1 MNKLIR
7 TFSVLAGL
15 AVATLALAGCAANMG
30 MGNPASGGYGGMTSD
45 ASTDFS
51 TMDVMFAQMMIP
63 HHQQAVD
70 MGNLAETRASN
81 AEVTALALE
90 IRDEQAPEIEQMEAW
105 LTGAGA
111 SDHMGHDMGMDG
123 MLSDAE
129 FAALEAA
136 TGTEFDRL
144 FVAGMIAHHEGAIQ
158 MTQMISDSA
167 NAEVRALAAAIV
179 NSQTA
184 QIVTLKELLAR
195 LP

>member
-1 MNKLIR
+1 MTKALR
-7 TFSVLAGL
+7 SLSLLVGL
-15 AVATLALAGCAANMG
+15 AITAAAISGCTVNIG
-30 MGNPASGGYGGMTSD
+30 TGNPSPMGNNGMMGTD
-45 ASTDFS
+45 STEFS
-51 TMDVMFAQMMIP
+51 TMDIMFAQMMIP

-81 AEVTALALE
+81 AEVTALALQ
-90 IRDEQAPEIEQMEAW
+90 IRDEQAPEIEQMKGW
-105 LTGAGA
+105 LSSAGA
-111 SDHMGHDMGMDG
+111 SEHMGHDMGMDG

-158 MTQMISDSA
+158 MTSMISDST
-167 NAEVRALAAAIV
+167 NAEARALAEAIV
-179 NSQTA
+179 TSQTA
-184 QIVTLKELLAR
+184 QIATLKELLAT

>member
-1 MNKLIR
+1 MNKSIR
-7 TFSVLAGL
+7 TLSVLAGL
-15 AVATLALAGCAANMG
+15 TVATIALAGCSANMG
-30 MGNPASGGYGGMTSD
+30 MGNPATGGYNGMTSGS
-45 ASTDFS
+45 STEFS

-81 AEVTALALE
+81 AEVTALASE

-105 LTGAGA
+105 LTAAGA

-167 NAEVRALAAAIV
+167 NAEVRALAEAIV
-179 NSQTA
+179 SSQTA
-184 QIVTLKELLAR
+184 QIVTLKELLAK

>member
-1 MNKLIR
+1 MTKALR
-7 TFSVLAGL
+7 SHSLLAGL
-15 AVATLALAGCAANMG
+15 ALAAIAISGCTVNLG
-30 MGNPASGGYGGMTSD
+30 TGNPAPMGDNGMMSGS
-45 ASTDFS
+45 STEFS

-81 AEVTALALE
+81 AEVMALALE
-90 IRDEQAPEIEQMEAW
+90 IRDEQAPEIDLMEAW
-105 LTGAGA
+105 LTAAGA
-111 SDHMGHDMGMDG
+111 SEHMGHDMGMDG

-136 TGTEFDRL
+136 TGAEFDRL
-144 FVAGMIAHHEGAIQ
+144 FVAGMIAHHEGAIE

-167 NAEVRALAAAIV
+167 NAEVRALAEAIV
-179 NSQTA
+179 SSQTS
-184 QIVTLKELLAR
+184 QIVTLKELLAK

>member
-1 MNKLIR
+1 MTLR
-7 TFSVLAGL
+7 SLSFLAGL
-15 AVATLALAGCAANMG
+15 AIISFAVSGCTINIGAENPAP
-30 MGNPASGGYGGMTSD
+30 MGNNDMMGDS
-45 ASTDFS
+45 STEFS
-51 TMDVMFAQMMIP
+51 SMDMMFAQMMIP

-81 AEVTALALE
+81 AEVVALALQ
-90 IRDEQAPEIEQMEAW
+90 IRDEQAPEIEQMKGW
-105 LTGAGA
+105 FPSTGA

-123 MLSDAE
+123 MLSGEE

-158 MTQMISDSA
+158 MTSMISNST
-167 NAEVRALAAAIV
+167 NAEARALAEAIV
-179 NSQTA
+179 TSQTA
-184 QIVTLKELLAR
+184 QIVTLKELLAK